1 MMHMN
6 KTRVTAPAGGYVTAF
21 APGAVSSGAT
31 LNRRF
36 PAAV

>member
-1 MMHMN
+1 MMLMN